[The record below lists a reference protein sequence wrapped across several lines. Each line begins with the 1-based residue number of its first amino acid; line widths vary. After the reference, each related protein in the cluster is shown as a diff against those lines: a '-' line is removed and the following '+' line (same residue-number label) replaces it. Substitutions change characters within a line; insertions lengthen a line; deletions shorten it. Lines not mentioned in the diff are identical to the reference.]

1 MREEKMLNLI
11 NSMEEDGGQG
21 LETNSAEG
29 TVAVIE
35 HGHCNP
41 LDDTMVAQMQPLSN
55 SSSSSKNICSVRVIE
70 NKKGAGKKGKK
81 ASLELVSLSDA
92 GDGGYVNELALATE
106 QSNLKDNTSGDL
118 LIDQEY
124 QMEEEVVDSD
134 DSSQCDLQP
143 NTKRKL

>member
-1 MREEKMLNLI
+1 MREEKMMNLI
-11 NSMEEDGGQG
+11 NSMEEDGGQALG
-21 LETNSAEG
+21 NKSE
-29 TVAVIE
+29 AVIE

-41 LDDTMVAQMQPLSN
+41 LDDTIVAQMQPCSN
-55 SSSSSKNICSVRVIE
+55 SSSSSSNICSVRVIE
-70 NKKGAGKKGKK
+70 NKKSAGKKGKK

-106 QSNLKDNTSGDL
+106 QSNAKDNTRGDL

-124 QMEEEVVDSD
+124 QIDENEEVDSD

-143 NTKRKL
+143 TTKRRQ